1 MPRNDDVVSDQLS
14 AEISALHSATTLQ
27 LRQRWKALYGTEPPP
42 RASRD
47 LMTRAV
53 AYRIQGTG
61 AWRAQR
67 LHAPVT

>member
-1 MPRNDDVVSDQLS
+1 MARDKADGDRLS
-14 AEISALHSATTLQ
+14 GEISALNSATTLQ
-27 LRQRWKALYGTEPPP
+27 LRLRWKALYGTEPPR

-61 AWRAQR
+61 VWRAQR
-67 LHAPVT
+67 LHATAT